1 MHQARGTSCGPGR
14 RAQSAGPLTIEFPT
28 TAYAVT
34 AVRIVLDTTRS
45 PGWNEI
51 DAVELVGPQGRAWAS
66 EARASS
72 TYGN

>member
-1 MHQARGTSCGPGR
+1 MLWSGRTPAQAS
-14 RAQSAGPLTIEFPT
+14 GPLTIEFPT
-28 TAYAVT
+28 TAFAVS

-45 PGWNEI
+45 AGWNEI

-72 TYGN
+72 SYGH